1 MDSDNAGP
9 HRHGTDFMPPLDL
22 QHIVFFLC
30 VGVFTMAVVWSD
42 LWLKKI
48 PNKLNVPMFVAGLA
62 YQGIFHGV
70 AGLVDGLLAF
80 LIAFGMFLVFWMIGI
95 SGGGDVKL
103 VGALSV
109 WVGRKF
115 LLPMFFMTTVF
126 VIVLHVGYLFYRL
139 LTGGV
144 RKMKQDLAQARSPE
158 TKSSGPFIAAQ
169 HRKKGVVMGYAL
181 PVVLAVWSVLLWK
194 LPQL

>member
-1 MDSDNAGP
+1 
-9 HRHGTDFMPPLDL
+9 MPPLDL

-48 PNKLNVPMFVAGLA
+48 PNKLNVPMFVAGLV
-62 YQGIFHGV
+62 YQGVFHGV

-80 LIAFGMFLVFWMIGI
+80 LIAFGMFVAFWMIGI

-139 LTGGV
+139 VTGGV
-144 RKMKQDLAQARSPE
+144 RKMKQDLAEAKSPE
-158 TKSSGPFIAAQ
+158 AKSSGPFIAAQ
-169 HRKKGVVMGYAL
+169 DRKKGVVMGYAL